1 MEPTTMISIAQSLRG
16 NDQANCHDELDIS
29 PISGRMRRMTMQDH
43 RIVPHCTGITY
54 PKTPHLR

>member
-1 MEPTTMISIAQSLRG
+1 MISIAQSLRG